1 MNQETIE
8 KRLNQGL
15 NLSALMLNALG
26 GQSEL
31 SLSGFENPD
40 RGVLNHLMRFLN
52 SKGIFHEQSTIKIL
66 HEILNDSGP
75 NNSFMNQLRI
85 FDTFSEADF
94 MTYLNG
100 LEDSFAGKSAQV
112 VWINRVKL
120 RKVGIRGYDIS
131 LYVLLSRLSFTCGLI
146 SDKELTRR
154 VLHILPIA
162 VSQFSDWQEYNDN
175 VILGNHYTTPTM
187 QLDSMEILPSN
198 NLYAAWHRMMQQEG
212 TLVHPF
218 KF

>member
-1 MNQETIE
+1 MTQETLE
-8 KRLNQGL
+8 KKLKEGL

-26 GQSEL
+26 GQSDL

-40 RGVLNHLMRFLN
+40 RSVFNHLMRFLN
-52 SKGIFHEQSTIKIL
+52 SKGIFHEQSAIRIL
-66 HEILNDSGP
+66 QGLLSDNGP
-75 NNSFMNQLRI
+75 NKKFMDQLRVY
-85 FDTFSEADF
+85 DTFSEADF
-94 MTYLNG
+94 MAYIEATR
-100 LEDSFAGKSAQV
+100 DSFASKSAQIA
-112 VWINRVKL
+112 WINRVSL

-146 SDKELTRR
+146 SEKELIRR

-162 VSQFSDWQEYNDN
+162 ASLFSDWQEYNDN
-175 VILGNHYTTPTM
+175 VLLGNHYTTPTM

-212 TLVHPF
+212 ILVHPF

>member
-1 MNQETIE
+1 MTQETLE
-8 KRLNQGL
+8 KELYQGL

-40 RGVLNHLMRFLN
+40 RSIFNHLMRFLN
-52 SKGIFHEQSTIKIL
+52 SKGIFHEQSAIRIL
-66 HEILNDSGP
+66 QGLLNDNGP
-75 NNSFMNQLRI
+75 NNLFMDQLRI

-94 MTYLNG
+94 RVYIDG
-100 LEDSFAGKSAQV
+100 LEDSFASKSAQI
-112 VWINRVKL
+112 VWINRVSL

-146 SDKELTRR
+146 SEKELIRR

-162 VSQFSDWQEYNDN
+162 VSLFSDWQEYNDN
-175 VILGNHYTTPTM
+175 VLLGNHYTTPTM

-212 TLVHPF
+212 MLVHPF

>member
-1 MNQETIE
+1 MNQETLE
-8 KRLNQGL
+8 KKLYQGL
-15 NLSALMLNALG
+15 SLSALMLNALG
-26 GQSEL
+26 GQSDL

-40 RGVLNHLMRFLN
+40 RAVFNHLMRFLN
-52 SKGIFHEQSTIKIL
+52 SKGIFHEQSARKVLI
-66 HEILNDSGP
+66 EILNDNGP
-75 NNSFMNQLRI
+75 NNKFMDQLRVY
-85 FDTFSEADF
+85 DTFSEADF
-94 MTYLNG
+94 MTYI
-100 LEDSFAGKSAQV
+100 EATRDSFSSKSAQI

-131 LYVLLSRLSFTCGLI
+131 LYILLSRLSFTCGLI

-162 VSQFSDWQEYNDN
+162 ASLFSNWQEYNDN

-212 TLVHPF
+212 IVHPF

>member
-1 MNQETIE
+1 MKQETLE
-8 KRLNQGL
+8 KKLQQGL

-26 GQSEL
+26 GQSDL

-40 RGVLNHLMRFLN
+40 RSVFNHLMRFLN
-52 SKGIFHEQSTIKIL
+52 SKGIFHEQSAKRIL
-66 HEILNDSGP
+66 QELLNDNGP
-75 NNSFMNQLRI
+75 NNKFMDQLRI

-94 MTYLNG
+94 SVYIDG
-100 LEDSFAGKSAQV
+100 LEDSFASKSAQV

-131 LYVLLSRLSFTCGLI
+131 LYVLLTRLSFVCGLI

-162 VSQFSDWQEYNDN
+162 ASLFSNWQEYNDN

-212 TLVHPF
+212 AFVHPF